1 MGKLIAIIIIAIIG
15 WFVYS
20 DMSVDKIKENA
31 IEALK
36 KEKTIN
42 TINSRRAQ
50 DQEDIDRVF
59 DRE

>member
-50 DQEDIDRVF
+50 DQEDINKVF

>member
-50 DQEDIDRVF
+50 DQEDINKVF
-59 DRE
+59 DGE

>member
-31 IEALK
+31 VEALK

-50 DQEDIDRVF
+50 DQEDINKVF

>member
-50 DQEDIDRVF
+50 DQEDINRVF